1 MRNLL
6 IKREKKMIKK
16 ALKIKVCG
24 MKFTQNREAV
34 EKLPV
39 DFLGFIFYPK
49 SKRFV
54 GENTE
59 PGLFHSAK
67 TKVAVFVNENAFEIL
82 GLAKNLGFDYVQL
95 HGKENSKTCQ
105 LLRKQG
111 LKVIKAFNLNEDFD
125 FSSLNA
131 YEKSVD
137 YFLFDTKSDLPGGSG
152 KKFNWEILEKYQGNV
167 PFFLSGGI
175 GPDDA
180 EAIRKLEHPQFL
192 GIDLNSGFEDEPGV
206 KNIEKLEKFITNITM

>member
-1 MRNLL
+1 MTNN
-6 IKREKKMIKK
+6 
-16 ALKIKVCG
+16 LKIKVCG
-24 MKFTQNREAV
+24 MKNTANREAV

-67 TKVAVFVNENAFEIL
+67 SKVAVFVNENAFEIL
-82 GLAKNLGFDYVQL
+82 GLAKNLGFEFVQL
-95 HGKENSKTCQ
+95 HGKENPKTCQ
-105 LLRKQG
+105 LLKNQG

-125 FSSLNA
+125 FASLDA
-131 YEKSVD
+131 YRESVD
-137 YFLFDTKSDLPGGSG
+137 YFLFDTKTELPGGSG
-152 KKFNWEILEKYQGNV
+152 KKFNWKILEKYQGKV

-175 GPDDA
+175 GPEDV
-180 EAIRKLEHPQFL
+180 EAIKKLNHPQLFC
-192 GIDLNSGFEDEPGV
+192 IDLNSGFEDEPGV
-206 KNIEKLEKFITNITM
+206 KNVEKLKNFITKII

>member
-1 MRNLL
+1 MT
-6 IKREKKMIKK
+6 KK
-16 ALKIKVCG
+16 LKIKVCG
-24 MKFTQNREAV
+24 MKFTANREAV

-54 GENTE
+54 GENTD
-59 PGLFHSAK
+59 PGLFTSAK

-95 HGKENSKTCQ
+95 HGKENPKTCQ
-105 LLRKQG
+105 LLKDQG

-125 FSSLNA
+125 FMSLKN
-131 YEKSVD
+131 YKKSVD
-137 YFLFDTKSDLPGGSG
+137 YFLFDTKTDLPGGSG

-175 GPDDA
+175 GTEDA
-180 EAIRKLEHPQFL
+180 EAIRKLQHPQLF

-206 KNIEKLEKFITNITM
+206 KNIEKLKEFITKITM

>member
-1 MRNLL
+1 MTKN
-6 IKREKKMIKK
+6 
-16 ALKIKVCG
+16 LKIKVCG
-24 MKFTQNREAV
+24 MKYTANREAV

-54 GENTE
+54 GVNTE

-67 TKVAVFVNENAFEIL
+67 TKVAVFVDENAFEIL
-82 GLAKNLGFDYVQL
+82 GLTKNLGFDYVQL
-95 HGKENSKTCQ
+95 HGKENPKTCH
-105 LLRKQG
+105 LLKKQG

-125 FSSLNA
+125 FGSLKD

-137 YFLFDTKSDLPGGSG
+137 YFLFDTKTNLPGGSG
-152 KKFNWEILEKYQGNV
+152 KKFNWKILEKYNGKV

-180 EAIRKLEHPQFL
+180 VAIRKMEYPQLF

-206 KNIEKLEKFITNITM
+206 KNMEKLSRFLAELRLSDLK

>member
-1 MRNLL
+1 MVDN
-6 IKREKKMIKK
+6 
-16 ALKIKVCG
+16 LKIKVCG
-24 MKFTQNREAV
+24 MKYTANREAV

-49 SKRFV
+49 SKRFA

-59 PGLFHSAK
+59 PGLFNSAK
-67 TKVAVFVNENAFEIL
+67 TKVAVFVDENAFEIL
-82 GLAKNLGFDYVQL
+82 GLAKNLGFETVQL
-95 HGKENSKTCQ
+95 HGKENPKTCQ
-105 LLRKQG
+105 LLRKQR

-125 FSSLNA
+125 FASLKT

-152 KKFNWEILEKYQGNV
+152 KKFNWKILEKYRGKV

-175 GPDDA
+175 GPEDV
-180 EAIRKLEHPQFL
+180 EAINKLQHPQLF

-206 KNIEKLEKFITNITM
+206 KNIENLKEFITKITM